1 MKTLT
6 LLVLIATVSVFAIAD
21 PNGQKPTPQQQS
33 REYGYNLN
41 TPAPILTT
49 EQVAQIN
56 AAQIDFL
63 TSQATLN
70 SGVCQQ
76 ANVLFQASQ
85 AKFKAL
91 QSSFCGDGILENA
104 GSQSQWQC
112 KPKATQSNV
121 PAQPPAK

>member
-6 LLVLIATVSVFAIAD
+6 LLVLIATVSMFAIAKD
-21 PNGQKPTPQQQS
+21 
-33 REYGYNLN
+33 NLV
-41 TPAPILTT
+41 LTT